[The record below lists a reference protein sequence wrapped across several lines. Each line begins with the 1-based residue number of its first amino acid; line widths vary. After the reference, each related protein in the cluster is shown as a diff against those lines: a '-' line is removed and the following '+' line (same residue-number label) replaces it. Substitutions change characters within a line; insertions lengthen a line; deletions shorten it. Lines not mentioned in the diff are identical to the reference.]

1 MQPAHPAALLAA
13 HLSALSYN
21 RAMPT
26 VLIDYI
32 PFYYTSVVQTAI
44 PPVVSGKFVQI
55 RNGNMLYLVLS
66 PKEFTKYHANIIE
79 RFCMDKGIEGSYD
92 AKQEKFFI
100 QDQAWVIVGGG
111 KFERDGIKKAIKLFD
126 NSMAYG
132 KFKDEGL
139 KEVLASLPEF
149 SGYTI
154 TIG

>member
-1 MQPAHPAALLAA
+1 
-13 HLSALSYN
+13 
-21 RAMPT
+21 MPT

-32 PFYYTSVVQTAI
+32 PFYYTSIVQTAI

-55 RNGNMLYLVLS
+55 RNGNTLYLIFS
-66 PKEFTKYHANIIE
+66 PKEFTKYHANIVE

-92 AKQEKFFI
+92 TKREKFAI
-100 QDQAWVIVGGG
+100 LDQAWVIVGGG
-111 KFERDGIKKAIKLFD
+111 KFERDGNKKAIKLFD

>member
-1 MQPAHPAALLAA
+1 MQPAHRAALPAA

-55 RNGNMLYLVLS
+55 RNGKMLYLVLS

-92 AKQEKFFI
+92 AKREKFFI
-100 QDQAWVIVGGG
+100 SDQAWQVIGGG
-111 KFERDGIKKAIKLFD
+111 KFERDANKKAIKLYD

-132 KFKDEGL
+132 KFGATGL
-139 KEVLASLPEF
+139 KEMLMTLPEY
-149 SGYTI
+149 SSYNVI
-154 TIG
+154 IE

>member
-1 MQPAHPAALLAA
+1 
-13 HLSALSYN
+13 
-21 RAMPT
+21 MPT

-32 PFYYTSVVQTAI
+32 PFYYTSIVQTAI

-92 AKQEKFFI
+92 TKREKFAI
-100 QDQAWVIVGGG
+100 LDQAWVIVGGG
-111 KFERDGIKKAIKLFD
+111 KFERDGNKKAIKLFD